1 MTLAHVLFYST
12 HQALWAE
19 QILVAAQI
27 PAKTVPVPRHLSS
40 DCGYCVRLDAAQ
52 AARAETLLR
61 EAGVELDRVVSDPPS
76 A

>member
-12 HQALWAE
+12 HHALWAE

-40 DCGYCVRLDAAQ
+40 DCGYCVRLDATQ
-52 AARAETLLR
+52 AGRAESLLR
-61 EAGVELDRVVSDPPS
+61 GAGVELDRIVAGQPS